1 MWTLLIYLF
10 YFASFSYDNRAR
22 TPLFPSLTSSWL
34 AGDSSTRTTQGSSA
48 TFIGLAR
55 KRPLRSVAISR
66 ARTAA
71 GQHPNR
77 PSPNTDSKGVPS
89 ITPTLS
95 GQSLTSR

>member
-1 MWTLLIYLF
+1 MWTLLTYLF
-10 YFASFSYDNRAR
+10 YFASFSYDTRAR
-22 TPLFPSLTSSWL
+22 TPLFLTSSWL

-66 ARTAA
+66 AQTAA

-77 PSPNTDSKGVPS
+77 PSQNTDSKGVPS

>member
-1 MWTLLIYLF
+1 MWTLLTYLF
-10 YFASFSYDNRAR
+10 YFASFSYDTRAR
-22 TPLFPSLTSSWL
+22 TPLFLTSSWL

-48 TFIGLAR
+48 TFIGPAR

-66 ARTAA
+66 AQTAA

-77 PSPNTDSKGVPS
+77 PSQNTDSKGVPS